1 MEQEK
6 PIHSLQVGQEVAG
19 FYILK
24 SAFPKTTS
32 SGKPFLNAV
41 LSDRTGAGFG
51 VSIKRFEITAE
62 FRYVLGFSDIF
73 KNPNKNPNSS
83 FYESPIDQMNVT
95 IGLFYR
101 INKPKN

>member
-1 MEQEK
+1 MYDREYKLDNLVDNRLEY
-6 PIHSLQVGQEVAG
+6 G
-19 FYILK
+19 
-24 SAFPKTTS
+24 
-32 SGKPFLNAV
+32 
-41 LSDRTGAGFG
+41 LSCGAGFG